1 MAGKIDIH
9 ESMKRLYKM
18 VEQEKSQLAKT
29 LNVAPQT
36 ISNWEDRGISKKGLE
51 LITQAFPGI
60 NSTYILTGTGISL
73 FKPPS
78 VAAAQRERH
87 DRVQNARHNLSQS
100 NNTIKTNGFTT
111 RYIPVKSFSKMGD
124 DGFFTSM
131 GYEGDSGDGYVPSF
145 TASASAYAVR
155 GDGMSM
161 YPAVRHGWYLVCDPE
176 ADPVPTEFVEV
187 ELKDG
192 RRTIK
197 EFIGVVNNVLH
208 LSGVNGDIRMSFD
221 LTQVESINA
230 ITDIIPPSRH
240 LHSLPELE
248 IKDFECE

>member
-1 MAGKIDIH
+1 MTGKQQIH
-9 ESMKRLYKM
+9 ESMERLYRL

-36 ISNWEDRGISKKGLE
+36 VSNWEDRGISKKGLE
-51 LITQAFPGI
+51 LITNAFPGI
-60 NSTYILTGTGISL
+60 NANYILTGSGVSL
-73 FKPPS
+73 YKSPS
-78 VAAAQRERH
+78 YAANQQARHARAAA
-87 DRVQNARHNLSQS
+87 VRHNLSLE
-100 NNTIKTNGFTT
+100 NNSIRNNDFKTRF
-111 RYIPVKSFSKMGD
+111 IPVKSFSKMGD
-124 DGFFTSM
+124 DGFFTNM

-208 LSGVNGDIRMSFD
+208 LSGVNGDVRMSFD
-221 LTQVESINA
+221 LSQVESINA

-240 LHSLPELE
+240 LQSLPDLE
-248 IKDFECE
+248 IKDFEYE